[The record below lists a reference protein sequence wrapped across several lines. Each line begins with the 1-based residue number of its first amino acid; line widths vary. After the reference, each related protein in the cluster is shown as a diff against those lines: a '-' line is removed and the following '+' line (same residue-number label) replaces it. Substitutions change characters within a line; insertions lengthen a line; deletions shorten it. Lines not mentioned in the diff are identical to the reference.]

1 MELLGIYAF
10 QGGKDRWSLS
20 IKFPNIYQIIG
31 NNFFLDEYVK
41 AGMLLILGILMLV
54 MCYMAYQ
61 KVRITKEFVILLV
74 VFFGMLTTY
83 FIPHM
88 HERYLYLTDAFLL
101 IYTLIH
107 VRRFPLFVTA
117 SFLTVVGYGQYL
129 TKQAPLVSYGALAFI
144 QLALLGIPA
153 KVVTGNTL
161 TLKANRVRYTPV
173 YYFNDWQGRLEF
185 RSRFEAMKNFLATVA
200 A

>member
-101 IYTLIH
+101 IYTLI
-107 VRRFPLFVTA
+107 R
-117 SFLTVVGYGQYL
+117 Q
-129 TKQAPLVSYGALAFI
+129 K
-144 QLALLGIPA
+144 IPA
-153 KVVTGNTL
+153 VCDSLLPDCGGIWAVSDQAGTAGVLWGTCIYPAGTAGADQSGCL
-161 TLKANRVRYTPV
+161 PV
-173 YYFNDWQGRLEF
+173 
-185 RSRFEAMKNFLATVA
+185 SA
-200 A
+200 

>member
-101 IYTLIH
+101 IYTLIR

-117 SFLTVVGYGQYL
+117 SFLTVVGYL
-129 TKQAPLVSYGALAFI
+129 HD
-144 QLALLGIPA
+144 PA
-153 KVVTGNTL
+153 NVLEGGTL
-161 TLKANRVRYTPV
+161 ESDRIESERTE
-173 YYFNDWQGRLEF
+173 GRAGL
-185 RSRFEAMKNFLATVA
+185 
-200 A
+200 